1 MTQTPDIA
9 AVILAAGMST
19 RMGGKLKQLLPFG
32 ADEKPLIE
40 VVVSRVV
47 AQVDRVIVVLG
58 HRADEISP
66 LIGDYGVELV
76 VNERYQQGMI
86 TSVQCGI
93 RAAGEA
99 RGYLI
104 CLGDQPGLGERTL
117 TLVLERAAHMRRGI
131 AIPECDGRRGHP
143 IYLTKHYRTEIL
155 GLPLDLGLNAVTGAH
170 PDETERIQVPDESI
184 LIDVDT
190 PQEYDETRYR
200 WN

>member
-1 MTQTPDIA
+1 MTNTPNIA

-19 RMGGKLKQLLPFG
+19 RMEGRLKQLLPFG
-32 ADEKPLIE
+32 ADERPLIE

-66 LIGDYGVELV
+66 LLGDYRAELV
-76 VNERYQQGMI
+76 INEQYEHGMI

-93 RAAGEA
+93 RAAGDA

-104 CLGDQPGLGERTL
+104 CLGDQPGLGDKTL
-117 TLVLERAAHMRRGI
+117 ALVLEHVRRMRKGI
-131 AIPECDGRRGHP
+131 AIPVCDGRRGHP
-143 IYLTKHYRTEIL
+143 IYLTNHYRTEIL

-170 PDETERIQVPDESI
+170 PAETEQIQVPDESI

-200 WN
+200 WS